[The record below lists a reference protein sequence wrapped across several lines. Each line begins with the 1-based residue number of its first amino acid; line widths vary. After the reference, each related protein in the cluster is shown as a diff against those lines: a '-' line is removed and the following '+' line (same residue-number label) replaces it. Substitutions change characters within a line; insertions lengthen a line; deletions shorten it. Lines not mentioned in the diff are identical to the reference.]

1 MTTDEVVERD
11 WRLWWEGKVE
21 TRARSQGGPGAEP
34 ADIDPEF
41 KRKKALQKHRDLS
54 KHESSLL
61 TQIRTGKVG
70 LRAFLFQRR
79 VPEVNTPLCRCSIT
93 GETPA
98 HIVLYCPE
106 LQQEREALRGALLPH
121 PLQTTCDFT
130 AATADPACAGT
141 VVRWLLATGC
151 LPEYRR
157 ACRYAAIQD
166 QEEGEERGL

>member
-1 MTTDEVVERD
+1 MN
-11 WRLWWEGKVE
+11 
-21 TRARSQGGPGAEP
+21 
-34 ADIDPEF
+34 I
-41 KRKKALQKHRDLS
+41 
-54 KHESSLL
+54 LL
-61 TQIRTGKVG
+61 Y
-70 LRAFLFQRR
+70 
-79 VPEVNTPLCRCSIT
+79 RCSIT

-98 HIVLYCPE
+98 YIVLYYLE
-106 LQQEREALRGALLPH
+106 LQQEREELQRALLLY
-121 PLQTTCDFT
+121 PLRTTRDFI